1 MEGMIVHLMI
11 EIPSKQ
17 EISVPT
23 FIFHEVSKHYEEN
36 LHVKYPKCQ
45 RGHNQWK

>member
-1 MEGMIVHLMI
+1 MEGMIVYLMI

-45 RGHNQWK
+45 RGHNQ